1 MSVLMALILEV
12 AVTNELL
19 RIDIPYSKYVI
30 ITITFHLQIF
40 KTCVPRKNGKRFLK
54 Q

>member
-19 RIDIPYSKYVI
+19 RTDIPYSKYVI
-30 ITITFHLQIF
+30 IAITFHLLIF
-40 KTCVPRKNGKRFLK
+40 KIVLQERIVKDV
-54 Q
+54 

>member
-19 RIDIPYSKYVI
+19 RIDIPCSKYVI
-30 ITITFHLQIF
+30 IAITFHLQI
-40 KTCVPRKNGKRFLK
+40 LK
-54 Q
+54 LCSKKE